1 MRKLRKSML
10 FTFLVAAV
18 VSCGG
23 GGGSENSSNIPIPV
37 NMEVNLRDNLSEAVN
52 SKVES
57 DRLKIPAQP

>member
-10 FTFLVAAV
+10 FAFLVAAV
-18 VSCGG
+18 VSCDG
-23 GGGSENSSNIPIPV
+23 GGGSENSSNISIPV

-57 DRLKIPAQP
+57 DRLKILAQP